1 MHVAPEVGEV
11 GVTEEPTTEK
21 VEFTEKENKDDEMLD
36 RDQWQPSRNMSKEV
50 SSACWFDVGPASKTV
65 DQP

>member
-21 VEFTEKENKDDEMLD
+21 VEVTEKENKDAEMLD

-50 SSACWFDVGPASKTV
+50 SSAC
-65 DQP
+65 